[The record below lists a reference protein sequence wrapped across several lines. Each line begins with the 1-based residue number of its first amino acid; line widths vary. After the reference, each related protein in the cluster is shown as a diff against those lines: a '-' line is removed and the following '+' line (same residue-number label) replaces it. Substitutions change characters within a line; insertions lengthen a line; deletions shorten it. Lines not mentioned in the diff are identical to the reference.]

1 VSSIA
6 ILFVL
11 MLFVYVLTFIV
22 PGGEYGRIVDSN
34 GDTIIDTQGGFKYVD
49 GGISFIKWV
58 LSPILVLTVDGS
70 STIMA
75 VIGFLLVAGGIFNTL
90 EKSGLMKYILERI
103 AHKMSKNKYT
113 LMGFIIFFFM
123 LLGAM
128 IGSFEEC
135 VPLVPIVVALA
146 ISLGWDD
153 LTGLGMSLLA
163 VGCGFASGV
172 CNPFTVG
179 IAQEI
184 AGITM
189 FSGIWFR
196 ILCFVIIYIILTFFV
211 YCHAKSVE
219 KPVNDEALYN
229 DFKKN
234 KKFDLSSLLFVIIFG
249 IGIVIVLCSVFI
261 TFLQDLTMV
270 IIAIMFLIAGLV
282 SVLVLGMKPTEF
294 VKWFGYGVVSVLPA
308 VLLILMASSVKYTLI
323 ESNMLDTLLFYGVK
337 IAEKLPGEAV
347 VIFIYLIVLVM
358 NFFVSSGSAKAFLM
372 IPLIV
377 PIGQIFDISSQICI
391 TAFAFGDGFTNVLYP
406 TNPVLLISLG
416 LVNVS
421 YTKWLKWTWRFQLV
435 NFIITGAMLLYGL
448 MIGY

>member
-1 VSSIA
+1 MGNTEGIKRKGLDISVKSFVSSIA

-196 ILCFVIIYIILTFFV
+196 ILCFVIIY
-211 YCHAKSVE
+211 
-219 KPVNDEALYN
+219 
-229 DFKKN
+229 
-234 KKFDLSSLLFVIIFG
+234 
-249 IGIVIVLCSVFI
+249 
-261 TFLQDLTMV
+261 
-270 IIAIMFLIAGLV
+270 
-282 SVLVLGMKPTEF
+282 
-294 VKWFGYGVVSVLPA
+294 
-308 VLLILMASSVKYTLI
+308 
-323 ESNMLDTLLFYGVK
+323 LDAARVT
-337 IAEKLPGEAV
+337 
-347 VIFIYLIVLVM
+347 
-358 NFFVSSGSAKAFLM
+358 
-372 IPLIV
+372 
-377 PIGQIFDISSQICI
+377 
-391 TAFAFGDGFTNVLYP
+391 
-406 TNPVLLISLG
+406 
-416 LVNVS
+416 
-421 YTKWLKWTWRFQLV
+421 
-435 NFIITGAMLLYGL
+435 
-448 MIGY
+448 